1 MRWLAEQPLTL
12 HRVRYR
18 RVFTCRLIQEQW
30 HAYEGPSSGPEN
42 PIQLRDR
49 FCIIRNMLKH
59 MNTNDYVETGV
70 REREVD
76 DIPYRIHVW
85 TRILEIYSHKI
96 DVALLL

>member
-1 MRWLAEQPLTL
+1 
-12 HRVRYR
+12 
-18 RVFTCRLIQEQW
+18 
-30 HAYEGPSSGPEN
+30 
-42 PIQLRDR
+42 
-49 FCIIRNMLKH
+49 MLKH

-76 DIPYRIHVW
+76 DIAYRIHVW

>member
-1 MRWLAEQPLTL
+1 MRWLAEQPLAL

-18 RVFTCRLIQEQW
+18 RVFASGLVQEQW
-30 HAYEGPSSGPEN
+30 HAYESPSSGPEN

-49 FCIIRNMLKH
+49 FCIIRYMLKH
-59 MNTNDYVETGV
+59 MNTYDYVETGV

-76 DIPYRIHVW
+76 DIPYLSHVW
-85 TRILEIYSHKI
+85 TRVLDIYSHKI